1 MGKYLDK
8 EGVKYIWGKINND
21 FYPKTAVDTLLG
33 KKANTDNPWF
43 NGHIGG
49 NTAYFENNH
58 EGDSP
63 YLGYFMN
70 ALALNRQKGGSC
82 VMRNLTTGKIQ
93 AKDAD
98 MDICF
103 NARPNYYSLPNEIA
117 QSDTIEIT
125 VKTYRWLGA
134 TPFVGISFGAGDGGW
149 GPHYA
154 KIEIGLSASD
164 GNAET
169 PPADIQWQTI
179 YERDTGPIAY
189 ATAYGGIGPNR
200 FVNYIR
206 FTLKNWNTG
215 IKRIAQIFGSA
226 FDSDGVAEAY
236 LSREGGTMYGK
247 VSSTDKIAL
256 YGSNA
261 AFEIWDGARYAIG
274 NAGDISND
282 NYGDGG
288 VWSPGA
294 GLDNVRF
301 SSWYSI
307 GFHDNCFGHDYI
319 SMNVR
324 DGIFRAKKLQDADT
338 GKQTSIGDLATATE
352 LDEVRKIAE
361 GKTATYAVNAQK
373 VDSTKYCNNKLNIA
387 KSVLDTNSVKIDK
400 QGVTKLLDINN
411 KEIDLSTLQVGDIV
425 FTAEQTIKDWW
436 FAGTTAA
443 YFVFY
448 GFDADTPDLSGYVK
462 NTDLANY
469 TPLTDFNNLKDSLG
483 TASKCD
489 YVETIK
495 DSLIDTSTPGILK
508 KKELPTSGAVR
519 TFVNTLFV
527 RKSNLG
533 AAANYAVDTTSD
545 SISKDS
551 TNLPTTGAMVAY
563 VENNY
568 LKKTTGFGTAAYKD
582 VDTGNIQYPGSKEKV
597 PTSYAMVD
605 YVKGKIQTKINLI
618 KAGTNNG
625 ETYIESDYTHSSSCI
640 VKGLN
645 NAAYKDIDETIS
657 SVNGAT
663 LSTNL
668 PTSAAVAKYMAAN
681 LKTIN
686 GNSLFGSGDVPLT
699 VATLPS
705 TGSMSSL
712 ALTDRLDLQNAPYGI
727 KFSSAAY
734 AVTNMEAGEVEIYLG
749 KSVGNDASASV
760 SFHAGSKGQGTWKVL
775 ATVTGKAWVTS
786 VTCTIE
792 SITAAGFKIW
802 VRRLVDTSSNSSS
815 GTITVDWIAIK
826 YW

>member
-1 MGKYLDK
+1 MASKVNLKKGGVTAELYTK
-8 EGVKYIWGKINND
+8 E
-21 FYPKTAVDTLLG
+21 AVDTLLG
-33 KKANTDNPWF
+33 KKADMDNPWF

-125 VKTYRWLGA
+125 VKTYRRLGA

-256 YGSNA
+256 YGCNA
-261 AFEIWDGARYAIG
+261 TFEIWDGARYAIG

-319 SMNVR
+319 SMNLR
-324 DGIFRAKKLQDADT
+324 EGIFRAKKLQDADT
-338 GKQTSIGDLATATE
+338 GKQTSIGDIATAAE

-400 QGVTKLLDINN
+400 QGVTKLFDINN
-411 KEIDLSTLQVGDIV
+411 KEIDLTTLQVGDIV

-462 NTDLANY
+462 NTELANY
-469 TPLTDFNNLKDSLG
+469 TPLTDFNNLKGSLG

-495 DSLIDTSTPGILK
+495 DSLIDTSTPGALK
-508 KKELPTSGAVR
+508 KKELPTASAVR
-519 TFVNTLFV
+519 AFVDTLFV
-527 RKSNLG
+527 RKANFG
-533 AAANYAVDTTSD
+533 EAASHGVDT
-545 SISKDS
+545 SIGTLSALS
-551 TNLPTTGAMVAY
+551 ANLPTTAAVMAY
-563 VENNY
+563 VTE
-568 LKKTTGFGTAAYKD
+568 KTK
-582 VDTGNIQYPGSKEKV
+582 
-597 PTSYAMVD
+597 
-605 YVKGKIQTKINLI
+605 
-618 KAGTNNG
+618 
-625 ETYIESDYTHSSSCI
+625 
-640 VKGLN
+640 
-645 NAAYKDIDETIS
+645 
-657 SVNGAT
+657 
-663 LSTNL
+663 
-668 PTSAAVAKYMAAN
+668 

-686 GNSLFGSGDVPLT
+686 GNTISGEGNLALPTASKKVQFTRGNSASGSYLLLGKFKTTTDAGNGGAVHIHGYLGEWDGVEAKTLVDVIISNRGGLSIKGTVKGKVSTKYDLFCTKDSSDNYYVYIKAQTFTIGQLLIDYDDWDEFGGFLWLCEDTWTNGYAGSSNVSCISKL
-699 VATLPS
+699 LPHDTYYGSFDAS
-705 TGSMSSL
+705 TGE
-712 ALTDRLDLQNAPYGI
+712 TDV
-727 KFSSAAY
+727 KT
-734 AVTNMEAGEVEIYLG
+734 VTGGPSGSIVTVFG
-749 KSVGNDASASV
+749 KSYSNGASV
-760 SFHAGSKGQGTWKVL
+760 SIQKLS
-775 ATVTGKAWVTS
+775 
-786 VTCTIE
+786 
-792 SITAAGFKIW
+792 KIW
-802 VRRLVDTSSNSSS
+802 TDHDCIAISGSSS
-815 GTITVDWIAIK
+815 DGTMISATGFVPPGATYHCFADTAIEV
-826 YW
+826 YVHVFDL